1 MLLLEHAFTHQFP
14 TSLLAERLNMT
25 SYSLSNIL
33 LPAVFVSSA
42 IFSTLTVPF
51 ALIKSEPVAVELP
64 PLFSGEIQ
72 PIFNG
77 EHKDVAIPY
86 IGFAIVASVGAGI
99 ATVEVSRRWQAY
111 RESMLIQKLS
121 PASEQ
126 STEDKEALNLPE
138 YRPEASAIDLP
149 IKDEVL
155 WDQDLSTANSVT
167 EDQFITVEAIEQVVD
182 VTQLGI
188 PHQTIAPSTVSEKF
202 NFSSAPQENH
212 LESLVSTNA
221 ITKDAVP
228 DLNFDFSKILD
239 SEQQYQTCR
248 IKVPHLKQRLFAI
261 LVNGEYYS
269 FFRSEKT
276 KNKVLEIMA
285 KLSHRMEKTV
295 ITKTEKGYVIWNLE
309 PEVSSKILSEV

>member
-1 MLLLEHAFTHQFP
+1 
-14 TSLLAERLNMT
+14 MT

-111 RESMLIQKLS
+111 RELMLIQKLS

-155 WDQDLSTANSVT
+155 WDQDLSTAKFVT
-167 EDQFITVEAIEQVVD
+167 EDQFITVEATEQFVD
-182 VTQLGI
+182 VTQFGI

-212 LESLVSTNA
+212 SESLVSTNA
-221 ITKDAVP
+221 ITKGTVQ
-228 DLNFDFSKILD
+228 DLNFNFSKILD
-239 SEQQYQTCR
+239 TEQQYQTCR

-276 KNKVLEIMA
+276 KDKVLEIMA

>member
-1 MLLLEHAFTHQFP
+1 MP
-14 TSLLAERLNMT
+14 LLAERLNMT

-33 LPAVFVSSA
+33 FPAVFVSSA
-42 IFSTLTVPF
+42 IFSTLTIPF

-86 IGFAIVASVGAGI
+86 IGFAIVTSVGAGI

-111 RESMLIQKLS
+111 RESMLIQS
-121 PASEQ
+121 SSASEQ
-126 STEDKEALNLPE
+126 STKDREVINLPE
-138 YRPEASAIDLP
+138 YRPEVSAIDLP

-155 WDQDLSTANSVT
+155 WDHDLSTMNSVT
-167 EDQFITVEAIEQVVD
+167 ETQFITVEATEQVVD
-182 VTQLGI
+182 VTQSEM
-188 PHQTIAPSTVSEKF
+188 PHQTLTPAIVSEKF
-202 NFSSAPQENH
+202 NFFSASQDNLSQSP
-212 LESLVSTNA
+212 VSTSI
-221 ITKDAVP
+221 ITKGSAQ
-228 DLNFDFSKILD
+228 DLNSNKILD

-261 LVNGEYYS
+261 LADGEYYS

-276 KNKVLEIMA
+276 KDKILEIMA
-285 KLSHRMEKTV
+285 KLSYRLEKTV

-309 PEVSSKILSEV
+309 PEVSSKVLTEV

>member
-1 MLLLEHAFTHQFP
+1 
-14 TSLLAERLNMT
+14 MT

-111 RESMLIQKLS
+111 RELMLIQKLS

-126 STEDKEALNLPE
+126 STEYKEALNLPE

-155 WDQDLSTANSVT
+155 WDQDLSTANSVA
-167 EDQFITVEAIEQVVD
+167 EAQFITVEATEQVVD
-182 VTQLGI
+182 VTRLEI
-188 PHQTIAPSTVSEKF
+188 PHQTIVPSTVSEKF
-202 NFSSAPQENH
+202 NFFSAPQENH
-212 LESLVSTNA
+212 LESLISTNA
-221 ITKDAVP
+221 ITKGAAQ
-228 DLNFDFSKILD
+228 DLNLNFAKILD
-239 SEQQYQTCR
+239 SPQQYQTCR
-248 IKVPHLKQRLFAI
+248 IKVPHLKQRLFGI
-261 LVNGEYYS
+261 LVDGQYYS

-276 KNKVLEIMA
+276 KDKVLEIMA
-285 KLSHRMEKTV
+285 KLNYQLEKTV

-309 PEVSSKILSEV
+309 TEVSPKILSEV